1 MTIDERLRQQIQH
14 AYDNAPAFRA
24 RMDSAQLTPTDIQSA
39 SDLEKLP
46 VIPKDDVVQM
56 QQDDPPF
63 GGLLAVPLE
72 ELKHIYFSPGPLYE
86 PDAASDDEEDGAAIH
101 AFREA
106 GFGPGDIVLN
116 TLSYHLV
123 PAGVMMDRGLN
134 AVGCTVIPGGVGNS
148 DLQLKMM
155 RDLGVTGYAG
165 TPSFLAALIEK
176 AEGMGLDFKRDFK
189 VTKAFVSAEPLAASL
204 RQKLTDEYGIAV
216 ANGYG
221 TAELGLLALDK
232 AGNMQMTLMPE
243 PIIEIVD
250 SDTGKRVGPGEVG
263 EVVVTTFNR
272 AYPLIRFGTG
282 DMAINIDPQ
291 PGESKQEE
299 RAITLVGRK
308 GEAVK
313 VRGMFVHPNQLR
325 FIAGQLLQ
333 TGAVQGVVTR
343 PENRDVLTVRV
354 ASDKSELEEQFKG
367 ALQQVIRVKVDAVEF
382 VESLPEGAPGMV
394 DERSWD

>member
-1 MTIDERLRQQIQH
+1 MTINERLQKQIQH
-14 AYDNAPAFRA
+14 AYDNAPAFRE
-24 RMDSAQLTPTDIQSA
+24 RMDSAELTPSHIQSTA
-39 SDLEKLP
+39 DLEKLP

-56 QQDDPPF
+56 QQENPPF

-72 ELKHIYFSPGPLYE
+72 ELSHIYFSPGPLYE
-86 PDAASDDEEDGAAIH
+86 PDAGSDDFADDAVGH
-101 AFREA
+101 VFTEA
-106 GFGPGDIVLN
+106 GFVAGDIVLN

-123 PAGVMMDRGLN
+123 PAGMMLDRGLT
-134 AVGCTVIPGGVGNS
+134 AIGCTVIPGGVGNS

-204 RQKLTDEYGIAV
+204 RQKLVDEYGISV
-216 ANGYG
+216 ANGYA
-221 TAELGLLALDK
+221 TAELGLLALDCEGK
-232 AGNMQMTLMPE
+232 MQMKLMPE
-243 PIIEIVD
+243 PIVEIVD
-250 SDTGKRVGPGEVG
+250 SDTGKCVGAGEVG

-282 DMAINIDPQ
+282 DMAINIDPA
-291 PGESKQEE
+291 PGKSKQAE

-325 FIAGQLLQ
+325 FITGQLLQ
-333 TGAVQGVVTR
+333 TGAVQGIVTR
-343 PENRDVLTVRV
+343 PENRDMLTVRV
-354 ASDKSELEEQFKG
+354 VSDKTEMEEAFKG
-367 ALQQVIRVKVDAVEF
+367 ALQQVIRVKVDSVEF
-382 VESLPEGAPGMV
+382 VDALPDGAAGMV